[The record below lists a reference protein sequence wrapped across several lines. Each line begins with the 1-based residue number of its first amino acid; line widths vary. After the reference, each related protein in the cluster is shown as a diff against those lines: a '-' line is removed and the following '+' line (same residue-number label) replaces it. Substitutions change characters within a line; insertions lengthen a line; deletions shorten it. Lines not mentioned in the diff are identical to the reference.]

1 MSLVSPRIG
10 LVVASVILA
19 ASAFPI
25 VAGAAS
31 AAPPPNP
38 SPSAALDKL
47 SPAAERTQVM
57 VLGTFHMRELEG
69 RFRPSMVNALLD
81 RLAAFKPDVVAVET
95 LPGPFIHELELR
107 RDATSIHAEL
117 LDGFAGTQLA
127 LGHEAQSLL
136 KTDMIA
142 ASKAA
147 AAPTPRPADS
157 SALVRRALLSLA
169 AYDLPDALLAW
180 SAAPPA
186 DPARAQ
192 VPAALAAKLDAQLA
206 RVNEVQVVALP
217 LARRLGHA
225 EIACV
230 DDFEA
235 PEAMEPLLPALE
247 NRGKESPL
255 FAAVGKAAVY
265 EESERR
271 KRAAVAAGDLLPYLR
286 WLNSPAYAALDVDA
300 QWGVFLRAHLKSGAD
315 RGRLALWEN
324 RNLKIAARI
333 RALTA
338 RYVGKRV
345 LVIYGAAHKPFL
357 DAYLGA
363 CSDLE
368 VVQPETVLK

>member
-1 MSLVSPRIG
+1 MNFASPRLG
-10 LVVASVILA
+10 LAVAAALLA
-19 ASAFPI
+19 GF
-25 VAGAAS
+25 AS
-31 AAPPPNP
+31 AAPPPES
-38 SPSAALDKL
+38 SPLAALKSL

-57 VLGTFHMRELEG
+57 VLGTFHMRELKD
-69 RFRPSMVNALLD
+69 RFRPPMVSSLLD

-95 LPGPFIHELELR
+95 LPGAFIHELELR

-117 LDGFAGTQLA
+117 LDGFAGTQLE
-127 LGHEAQSLL
+127 LGHEAQGLL
-136 KTDMIA
+136 KTGMIEA
-142 ASKAA
+142 AKAA
-147 AAPTPRPADS
+147 ASSGPLPAEPA
-157 SALVRRALLSLA
+157 ALVRRTLLNLA
-169 AYDLPDALLAW
+169 AYELPNALLAW
-180 SAAPPA
+180 SMIPPGDA
-186 DPARAQ
+186 ARAQ

-206 RVNEVQVVALP
+206 RVNEVQDVALP

-235 PEAMEPLLPALE
+235 PEAMAPLLPALE
-247 NRGKESPL
+247 NREKESPL
-255 FAAVGKAAVY
+255 FAAARQAAVY
-265 EESERR
+265 RESEAR

-286 WLNSPAYAALDVDA
+286 WLNSRAYAAADVDA
-300 QWGVFLRAHLKSGAD
+300 QWGVYLRTRLASGAD

-338 RYVGKRV
+338 RHVGKRV